1 MDKALALRQPEK
13 NKEHEIMQN
22 HEGPRKVVFLHELT
36 QQLDDKTEL
45 RDELLSIFTAGH
57 ESTAIVT
64 SHVFFL

>member
-1 MDKALALRQPEK
+1 
-13 NKEHEIMQN
+13 MQN
-22 HEGPRKVVFLHELT
+22 HEGPRKVVFLHEVT

-45 RDELLSIFTAGH
+45 RDELLSVFIAGH